1 MVSNASPMQN
11 QPDALKWPEALNPER
26 TEAVVEKR
34 IDRRVITTK
43 DVGTLE
49 VMEDI
54 VGGAS
59 VG

>member
-1 MVSNASPMQN
+1 MQN
-11 QPDALKWPEALNPER
+11 QPDALKRPEALNPER
-26 TEAVVEKR
+26 TKAVVEKR